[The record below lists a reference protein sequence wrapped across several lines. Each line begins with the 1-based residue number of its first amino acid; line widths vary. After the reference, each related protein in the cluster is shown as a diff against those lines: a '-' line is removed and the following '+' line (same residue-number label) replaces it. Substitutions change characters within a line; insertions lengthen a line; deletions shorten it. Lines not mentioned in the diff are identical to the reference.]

1 MLLMLLKIFENDE
14 FYEIARHIYLNV
26 EIYELNNPRDIEPS
40 LFDELYEQVKVYF
53 QEDYNIKAND
63 LQW

>member
-1 MLLMLLKIFENDE
+1 MICR
-14 FYEIARHIYLNV
+14 IT
-26 EIYELNNPRDIEPS
+26 S
-40 LFDELYEQVKVYF
+40 FDELYEQVKVYF